1 MVRVQV
7 SMDDTSHRI
16 QDLQR
21 LALHEEAVQLV
32 KANPA
37 LVQKA
42 QETVGNWLAK
52 GDSRL
57 ASLWIEWQKILQTGA
72 WRKALG
78 RTQRAQ
84 QLRQASP
91 LVTILT
97 EDARQRVLQQVGDL
111 KKGVVLS

>member
-1 MVRVQV
+1 
-7 SMDDTSHRI
+7 MDDTKHRI
-16 QDLQR
+16 QDLQS
-21 LALHEEAVQLV
+21 LALHEEAVQQV
-32 KANPA
+32 KANPE

-52 GDSRL
+52 GDSRS
-57 ASLWIEWQKILQTGA
+57 ASLWLEWQKILQTGA

-78 RTQRAQ
+78 RTHHAQ

-91 LVTILT
+91 LVTVLT
-97 EDARQRVLQQVGDL
+97 EDARQRVLRQAGDL